1 MMIPFACINYRTMHD
16 LADRNKNTDIDRLK
30 RKDTYIYIYINGARV
45 INEAIRDTISTKR
58 ARGTT
63 TGSPPPLPSDRMRRV
78 VFRHH
83 DPI

>member
-1 MMIPFACINYRTMHD
+1 MHD

-30 RKDTYIYIYINGARV
+30 KKIHIYIYINGARV

-63 TGSPPPLPSDRMRRV
+63 GSPPPLPSDRMRRV

>member
-1 MMIPFACINYRTMHD
+1 MMIPFASINYRTMHD

-30 RKDTYIYIYINGARV
+30 RKDTYIYINEARV

-58 ARGTT
+58 ARGT